1 MKAIFIHDDKDF
13 NTSCTLDVI
22 FSKIKK
28 LNLIPSYNIDL
39 NFGGKSIGKEN
50 WFFDNSLNRPITLV
64 IGQKEFIEKIMNL
77 KFKQQDSGVYFLN
90 IQDLTLEELLLE
102 IEGIIELN
110 QKDYILALKK
120 FRILPSKGLGDIPA
134 LSMWVDYS
142 GSISDT
148 SIEGFLA
155 EIKNINKK

>member
-50 WFFDNSLNRPITLV
+50 WFGDNSLNRPITFV

-102 IEGIIELN
+102 IEGIVELN

-120 FRILPSKGLGDIPA
+120 LRILPSKGLGDIPT